1 VTKTL
6 HGNPSVAA
14 PGKLFLVGEYA
25 VLDGGTAVVAAVN
38 RYAIGEFVPALDAA
52 SPLVAEAVR
61 RTLAALGDKG
71 AALPAGSVW
80 VQSGAF
86 SAGGDPLSGGGVKL
100 GIGSSAAT
108 SACAVGAILEL
119 AGTPV
124 AAHRDL
130 VFSVAESAHR
140 AWQGGIGSGAD
151 VAAAVYGG
159 IIQYARPGG
168 GAPVVERLPG
178 GLGTLELIVFSAR
191 KETSTVSQIQAVR
204 ALAERSPAPYSQ
216 LMGQLRDATERFLES
231 MAVRN
236 AGETILATRAA
247 GLALAELGRAADTP
261 IVTAPFERAAVLA
274 AELGGAAKPS
284 GAGGGDVGIALFPE
298 RAAAQAFV
306 ARAAEAELD
315 VLDLRLEDIGVHR
328 RGIGSTND
336 KRISIGPE

>member
-1 VTKTL
+1 VTATL

-14 PGKLFLVGEYA
+14 PGKLFLCGEYA

-52 SPLVAEAVR
+52 SPLVAEATR

-71 AALPAGSVW
+71 AALPSGSVW

-86 SAGGDPLSGGGVKL
+86 TSQASRDPLSGGGVKL

-108 SACAVGAILEL
+108 STCTVGAILEL

-124 AAHRDL
+124 ATHLDL

-140 AWQGGIGSGAD
+140 AWQGGVGSGAD

-168 GAPVVERLPG
+168 GAPVVERLTG
-178 GLGTLELIVFSAR
+178 GLGTVELVVFSAR

-204 ALAERSPAPYSQ
+204 ALAERSPNPYSQ

-236 AGETILATRAA
+236 AGEMILATRAA
-247 GLALAELGRAADTP
+247 GQALAELGRAAEAP
-261 IVTAPFERAAVLA
+261 IVTAPFERAAALA

-298 RAAAQAFV
+298 RAAAQSFV
-306 ARAAEAELD
+306 ARAPEAELD
-315 VLDLRLEDIGVHR
+315 ILDLRVADIGVHR
-328 RGIGSTND
+328 RGIGATT
-336 KRISIGPE
+336 RIE